1 MNLFDQ
7 RTACSLHSIIIIFNP
22 LFNSKSVTMKCPK
35 KIHFYSTVYFAFLI
49 ILFSS
54 CSQKD
59 KELKDATPADNTE
72 EMTNYLVS
80 QGFDKQKI
88 VYEKDRV
95 VVESDIIMTI
105 PDLKQRVAD
114 WKKEQSTV
122 PQTEQR
128 RNTYIVSNTYNTN
141 VRIYIEPSV
150 PTAWRTA
157 IQGAVNN
164 WNAVNGTR
172 LGMSIIT
179 SASGVYTR
187 VFMGFESA
195 GWIARAYLP
204 NSSGRPGVSVEIN
217 SNYNSLPASQKL
229 FAITHEFGH
238 TIGFHHTN
246 QTSGTHIPGTPTT
259 DANSVMNSFVL
270 NWNGFTNGDVL
281 ATQILYPQ

>member
-1 MNLFDQ
+1 MM
-7 RTACSLHSIIIIFNP
+7 H
-22 LFNSKSVTMKCPK
+22 PK
-35 KIHFYSTVYFAFLI
+35 KTHIYSTVLALLVIF
-49 ILFSS
+49 FSA

-59 KELKDATPADNTE
+59 KELKDAAPADNTA
-72 EMTNYLVS
+72 EMTSYLVS
-80 QGFDKQKI
+80 QGFDAQKI

-105 PDLKQRVAD
+105 PELQARVAQ
-114 WKKEQSTV
+114 WKKDGATG

-141 VRIYIEPSV
+141 VRFYIESSV
-150 PTAWRTA
+150 PAAWRTA

-179 SASGVYTR
+179 SPSGVYTR
-187 VFMGFESA
+187 IFMGFESA
-195 GWIARAYLP
+195 NWIARAYLP
-204 NSSGRPGVSVEIN
+204 ASNGRPGVSVEIN
-217 SNYNSLPASQKL
+217 SNFNSLPASQKL

-246 QTSGTHIPGTPTT
+246 QTSGTHIAGTPTV

-270 NWNGFTNGDVL
+270 NWAGFTAGDVL

>member
-1 MNLFDQ
+1 M
-7 RTACSLHSIIIIFNP
+7 H
-22 LFNSKSVTMKCPK
+22 PK
-35 KIHFYSTVYFAFLI
+35 KTHIYSTVLALLVIF
-49 ILFSS
+49 FSA

-59 KELKDATPADNTE
+59 KELKDTTPADNTA
-72 EMTNYLVS
+72 EMTSYLVS
-80 QGFDKQKI
+80 QGFDAQKI

-105 PDLKQRVAD
+105 PELKARVEQ
-114 WKKEQSTV
+114 WKKDGATG

-141 VRIYIEPSV
+141 VRFYIESSV

-179 SASGVYTR
+179 SPSGVYTR
-187 VFMGFESA
+187 IFMGFESA
-195 GWIARAYLP
+195 NWIARAYLP
-204 NSSGRPGVSVEIN
+204 TSNGRPGVSVEIN
-217 SNYNSLPASQKL
+217 SNFNSLPASQKL

-246 QTSGTHIPGTPTT
+246 QTSGTHIPGTPTV

-270 NWNGFTNGDVL
+270 NWAGFTAGDVL

>member
-1 MNLFDQ
+1 MKHPFK
-7 RTACSLHSIIIIFNP
+7 LHLYSIICFA
-22 LFNSKSVTMKCPK
+22 LLL
-35 KIHFYSTVYFAFLI
+35 TVFT
-49 ILFSS
+49 S

-59 KELKDATPADNTE
+59 KELQDSAPVPDTE

-80 QGFDKQKI
+80 QGFDKDQI
-88 VYEKDRV
+88 VFGPERV
-95 VVESDIIMTI
+95 VIESDIILTI
-105 PDLKQRVAD
+105 PELKQRVAD
-114 WKKEQSTV
+114 WKKDQSGD

-128 RNTYIVSNTYNTN
+128 RHTYIVSNTYNNN

-172 LGMSIIT
+172 LGMSVI
-179 SASGVYTR
+179 SSPSGVYTR

-195 GWIARAYLP
+195 NWIARAYLP
-204 NSSGRPGVSVEIN
+204 ASNGRPGVSVEIN

-246 QTSGTHIPGTPTT
+246 QTSGIHISGTPTS
-259 DANSVMNSFVL
+259 DPNSVMNSFVL
-270 NWNGFTNGDVL
+270 NWAGFTAGDVT

>member
-1 MNLFDQ
+1 MM
-7 RTACSLHSIIIIFNP
+7 H
-22 LFNSKSVTMKCPK
+22 PK
-35 KIHFYSTVYFAFLI
+35 KTHLYSTVLALFV
-49 ILFSS
+49 ILFSA

-59 KELKDATPADNTE
+59 KELKDAAPADNTA
-72 EMTNYLVS
+72 EMTSYLVS
-80 QGFDKQKI
+80 QGFDAQKI

-105 PDLKQRVAD
+105 PELKARVD
-114 WKKEQSTV
+114 QWKKDGATG

-141 VRIYIEPSV
+141 VRIYIESSV
-150 PTAWRTA
+150 PSAWRTA

-179 SASGVYTR
+179 SPSGVYTR

-195 GWIARAYLP
+195 SWIARAYLP
-204 NSSGRPGVSVEIN
+204 TSSGRPGVSVEIN

-246 QTSGTHIPGTPTT
+246 QTSGTHIPGTPTV

-270 NWNGFTNGDVL
+270 NWAGFTAGDVL

>member
-1 MNLFDQ
+1 
-7 RTACSLHSIIIIFNP
+7 
-22 LFNSKSVTMKCPK
+22 MKHPK
-35 KIHFYSTVYFAFLI
+35 KTHIYSTVLALVVIF
-49 ILFSS
+49 FSA

-59 KELKDATPADNTE
+59 KELKDASPADNTA
-72 EMTNYLVS
+72 EMTSYLVS
-80 QGFDKQKI
+80 QGFDAQKI

-95 VVESDIIMTI
+95 VVESDIIMTL
-105 PDLKQRVAD
+105 PELKARVD
-114 WKKEQSTV
+114 QWKKDGATV

-141 VRIYIEPSV
+141 VRIYIEPAV
-150 PTAWRTA
+150 PAAWRTA

-179 SASGVYTR
+179 SPSGVYTR
-187 VFMGFESA
+187 VFTGFASA
-195 GWIARAYLP
+195 SWIARAYLP
-204 NSSGRPGVSVEIN
+204 TSNGRPGVSVEIN
-217 SNYNSLPASQKL
+217 TNYNSLPASQKL

-246 QTSGTHIPGTPTT
+246 QTSGTHIAGTPTV

-270 NWNGFTNGDVL
+270 NWAGFTAGDVL

>member
-1 MNLFDQ
+1 M
-7 RTACSLHSIIIIFNP
+7 H
-22 LFNSKSVTMKCPK
+22 PK
-35 KIHFYSTVYFAFLI
+35 KTHIYSTVLALLVIF
-49 ILFSS
+49 FSA

-59 KELKDATPADNTE
+59 KELKDTSPADNTA
-72 EMTNYLVS
+72 EMTSYLVS
-80 QGFDKQKI
+80 QGFDAQKI

-105 PDLKQRVAD
+105 PELKARVEQ
-114 WKKEQSTV
+114 WKKDGATG

-141 VRIYIEPSV
+141 VRFYIESSV
-150 PTAWRTA
+150 PAAWRTA

-179 SASGVYTR
+179 SPSGVYTR
-187 VFMGFESA
+187 IFMGFESA
-195 GWIARAYLP
+195 NWIARAYLP
-204 NSSGRPGVSVEIN
+204 ASNGRPGVSVEIN
-217 SNYNSLPASQKL
+217 SNFNSLPASQKL

-246 QTSGTHIPGTPTT
+246 QTSGTHIPGTPTV

-270 NWNGFTNGDVL
+270 NWAGFTAGDVL

>member
-1 MNLFDQ
+1 LF
-7 RTACSLHSIIIIFNP
+7 
-22 LFNSKSVTMKCPK
+22 V
-35 KIHFYSTVYFAFLI
+35 
-49 ILFSS
+49 ILFSA

-59 KELKDATPADNTE
+59 KELKDTTPADNTA
-72 EMTNYLVS
+72 EMTEYLVS
-80 QGFDKQKI
+80 QGFDAKKI

-105 PDLKQRVAD
+105 PELKARVAQ
-114 WKKEQSTV
+114 WKKDGATG

-141 VRIYIEPSV
+141 VRFYIEPSV
-150 PTAWRTA
+150 PADWRTA

-172 LGMSIIT
+172 LGMSII
-179 SASGVYTR
+179 SSPSGVYTR

-195 GWIARAYLP
+195 NWIARAYLP
-204 NSSGRPGVSVEIN
+204 TSNGRPGVSVEIN

-246 QTSGTHIPGTPTT
+246 QTSGTHIPGTPTV

-270 NWNGFTNGDVL
+270 NWAGFTAGDVL

>member
-1 MNLFDQ
+1 
-7 RTACSLHSIIIIFNP
+7 
-22 LFNSKSVTMKCPK
+22 MKHPK
-35 KIHFYSTVYFAFLI
+35 LSMYSTFYFAFLI
-49 ILFSS
+49 ILFSA

-59 KELKDATPADNTE
+59 KELKDAAPADNTA
-72 EMTNYLVS
+72 EMTSYLVS
-80 QGFDKQKI
+80 QGFDAKKI

-105 PDLKQRVAD
+105 PELKARVEQ
-114 WKKEQSTV
+114 WKKDGATG

-128 RNTYIVSNTYNTN
+128 RNTYIVSNTYNNN

-195 GWIARAYLP
+195 NWIARAYLP
-204 NSSGRPGVSVEIN
+204 TSNGRPGVSVEIN

-246 QTSGTHIPGTPTT
+246 QTSGTHIPGTPTV

-270 NWNGFTNGDVL
+270 NWAGFTAGDVL
-281 ATQILYPQ
+281 ATQILYPL

>member
-1 MNLFDQ
+1 M
-7 RTACSLHSIIIIFNP
+7 H
-22 LFNSKSVTMKCPK
+22 PK
-35 KIHFYSTVYFAFLI
+35 KTHIYSTVLALLVIF
-49 ILFSS
+49 FSA

-59 KELKDATPADNTE
+59 KELKDTTPADNTA
-72 EMTNYLVS
+72 EMTSYLVS
-80 QGFDKQKI
+80 QGFDAQKI

-105 PDLKQRVAD
+105 PELKARVEQ
-114 WKKEQSTV
+114 WKKDGATG

-141 VRIYIEPSV
+141 VRFYIESSV
-150 PTAWRTA
+150 PAAWRTA

-179 SASGVYTR
+179 SPSGVYTR
-187 VFMGFESA
+187 IFMGFESA
-195 GWIARAYLP
+195 NWIARAYLP
-204 NSSGRPGVSVEIN
+204 ASNGRPGVSVEIN
-217 SNYNSLPASQKL
+217 SNFNSLPASQKL

-246 QTSGTHIPGTPTT
+246 QTSGTHIPGTPTV

-270 NWNGFTNGDVL
+270 NWAGFTAGDVL

>member
-1 MNLFDQ
+1 
-7 RTACSLHSIIIIFNP
+7 
-22 LFNSKSVTMKCPK
+22 MKHPK
-35 KIHFYSTVYFAFLI
+35 LSMYSTVLALFI

-59 KELKDATPADNTE
+59 KELKDAAPADNTE
-72 EMTNYLVS
+72 EMTSYLVS
-80 QGFDKQKI
+80 QGFDAQKI
-88 VYEKDRV
+88 VFEKDRV
-95 VVESDIIMTI
+95 VIESDIIMTM
-105 PDLKQRVAD
+105 PELKARVD
-114 WKKEQSTV
+114 QWKKDGATI

-128 RNTYIVSNTYNTN
+128 RNTYIVSNTYNNN
-141 VRIYIEPSV
+141 VRIYIEPAV

-172 LGMSIIT
+172 LGMSII
-179 SASGVYTR
+179 SSPSGVYTR
-187 VFMGFESA
+187 VFMGFQAAS
-195 GWIARAYLP
+195 WIARAYLP
-204 NSSGRPGVSVEIN
+204 TSNGRPGVSVEIN

-246 QTSGTHIPGTPTT
+246 QTSGTHIPGTPTV

-270 NWNGFTNGDVL
+270 NWAGFTAGDVL

>member
-1 MNLFDQ
+1 M
-7 RTACSLHSIIIIFNP
+7 H
-22 LFNSKSVTMKCPK
+22 PK
-35 KIHFYSTVYFAFLI
+35 KTHIYSTVLALLVIF
-49 ILFSS
+49 FSA

-59 KELKDATPADNTE
+59 KELKDTTPADNTA
-72 EMTNYLVS
+72 EMTSYLVS
-80 QGFDKQKI
+80 LGFDAQKI

-105 PDLKQRVAD
+105 PELKARVEQ
-114 WKKEQSTV
+114 WKKDGATG

-141 VRIYIEPSV
+141 VRFYIESSV

-179 SASGVYTR
+179 SPSGVYTR
-187 VFMGFESA
+187 IFMGFESA
-195 GWIARAYLP
+195 NWIARAYLP
-204 NSSGRPGVSVEIN
+204 TSNGRPGVSVEIN
-217 SNYNSLPASQKL
+217 SNFNSLPASQKL

-246 QTSGTHIPGTPTT
+246 QTSGTHIAGTPTV

-270 NWNGFTNGDVL
+270 NWAGFTAGDVL

>member
-1 MNLFDQ
+1 MY
-7 RTACSLHSIIIIFNP
+7 
-22 LFNSKSVTMKCPK
+22 PK
-35 KIHFYSTVYFAFLI
+35 KIQLKYAICLALLVA
-49 ILFSS
+49 LFSS
-54 CSQKD
+54 CAQKD
-59 KELKDATPADNTE
+59 KSTNEAAPEASIQ
-72 EMTNYLVS
+72 EMTNYLTS
-80 QGFDKQKI
+80 LGFDKQKI
-88 VYEKDRV
+88 VFEADRV
-95 VVESDIIMTI
+95 IVESDIIMTL
-105 PDLKQRVAD
+105 PELQQRTIT
-114 WKKEQSTV
+114 WNKEKAGG

-128 RNTYIVSNTYNTN
+128 RNTYIISNTYNNN
-141 VRIYIEPSV
+141 VRIFIESSV

-187 VFMGFESA
+187 VFMGNAPGQS
-195 GWIARAYLP
+195 WIARAYLP
-204 NSSGRPGVSVEIN
+204 TSNGRPGVSVEIN
-217 SNYNSLPASQKL
+217 AYFNTLSASQKL

-246 QTSGTHIPGTPTT
+246 QTSGTHIPGTPTV

-270 NWNGFTNGDVL
+270 NWAGFTSGDVL